1 MPQGLINMPQIGR
14 SVTHTVQAKNII
26 AEDIWSNSINM
37 KRTEIETQRVDDSEI
52 NYLKVKKQ
60 AEICADR
67 IEDNDGIL
75 IVENLAFNND
85 LNVDKTAVDIRKGNF
100 YVKDGRS
107 EFTNYNCDIPTVT
120 ISNEGGSGCCALTIT
135 KGDFCFENGNLVLN
149 NGDTILNQGNVI
161 IEDGYIDVTY
171 IGNTGDSRP
180 PLTINNVYNQ
190 NAIYIV
196 KGDIYNDNGD
206 IILYEGDITLTNG
219 DIALIDG
226 DVTLNEGNVTLN
238 DGDITVN
245 NGSIE
250 VTTNNQT
257 DIAINIT
264 QGNINVGGRQINN
277 IELNAVKGC
286 SLIQS
291 SLGAQGI
298 SGAPLYDISIYGLGN
313 NMYIKNITSAQGG
326 NTGNSDQKYSFV
338 NRIGF
343 KSNPLGEL
351 GETGLDLNQYKS
363 ILVQL
368 FTYSASG
375 TPELLYAA
383 NNEGTTEIPICIQ
396 DLTNN
401 EYAIQYNF
409 SVDDTLIEGK
419 DIGLIYWKL
428 IPHSWSSKPDLYLT
442 EHSTAGEENI
452 LFDEVFTNY
461 NRLSYVRMNYDEV
474 NETYKEA
481 PILINDVKK
490 DFDPLILNTLYN
502 NLIEFNN
509 NHRQVRVAIVLYT
522 GTKNAAGVV
531 PDEDLCAF
539 DKWIEL
545 SYIYDSYIEADI
557 TSIPESHRIHSNFFK
572 LN

>member
-60 AEICADR
+60 AEICANR
-67 IEDNDGIL
+67 IEDNEGIL
-75 IVENLAFNND
+75 IVENYAFDIDNN
-85 LNVDKTAVDIRKGNF
+85 KTAVDIRKGNF
-100 YVKDGRS
+100 YVKNGRS
-107 EFTNYNCDIPTVT
+107 EFTNYNCNFPTVS
-120 ISNEGGSGCCALTIT
+120 ISNEAGSGCCALTIK

-149 NGDTILNQGNVI
+149 NGDTILNQGNII
-161 IEDGYIDVTY
+161 IEDGFIDVTY
-171 IGNTGDSRP
+171 IGNTGDRGV
-180 PLTINNVYNQ
+180 PLTLNNVYND
-190 NAIYIV
+190 NAIFIE
-196 KGDIYNDNGD
+196 KGDIFNNS
-206 IILYEGDITLTNG
+206 
-219 DIALIDG
+219 G
-226 DVTLNEGNVTLN
+226 DVILNEGNVTLN
-238 DGDITVN
+238 EGDITVN
-245 NGSIE
+245 KGGIE
-250 VTTNNQT
+250 VTSINPT
-257 DIAINIT
+257 DIAIDIT

-286 SLIQS
+286 PLIQS
-291 SLGAQGI
+291 NLGAQGI
-298 SGAPLYDISIYGLGN
+298 TGVPLYDISIYGLGN

-326 NTGNSDQKYSFV
+326 ITGNSDHKYSFV

-343 KSNPLGEL
+343 KSNPFGEL

-368 FTYSASG
+368 YTYGDSG

-383 NNEGTTEIPICIQ
+383 NSEGTTEIPICIQ

-452 LFDEVFTNY
+452 LFDEDFDNY
-461 NRLSYVRMNYDEV
+461 NKLSFVRMNYDSE

-481 PILINDVKK
+481 PILTNSAAKNFNAVIE
-490 DFDPLILNTLYN
+490 NTAYN

-531 PDEDLCAF
+531 PDEDLCAL

-557 TSIPESHRIHSNFFK
+557 TSIPESYRIHSNFFK

>member
-60 AEICADR
+60 AEICANR
-67 IEDNDGIL
+67 IEDDNGIL
-75 IVENLAFNND
+75 IVENLAFDNEV
-85 LNVDKTAVDIRKGNF
+85 NVDKTAVDIRKGNF
-100 YVKDGRS
+100 YVQDGRS
-107 EFTNYNCDIPTVT
+107 EFTNYNCEFPTVC
-120 ISNEGGSGCCALTIT
+120 ISNEAGGTGCCALSIK

-149 NGDTILNQGNVI
+149 NGDTILNQGNII
-161 IEDGYIDVTY
+161 IENGYIDVTY
-171 IGNTGDSRP
+171 IGNTGDTRP
-180 PLTINNVYNQ
+180 PLTLNNVYND

-196 KGDIYNDNGD
+196 NGDIYNDNGD
-206 IILYEGDITLTNG
+206 IILNEGDITLNEG
-219 DIALIDG
+219 DITLI
-226 DVTLNEGNVTLN
+226 EGNVTLN
-238 DGDITVN
+238 EGDITVN
-245 NGSIE
+245 DGSIN
-250 VTTNNQT
+250 VTSNNPTN
-257 DIAINIT
+257 IAINIT
-264 QGNINVGGRQINN
+264 QGNIIVGGRQINN

-286 SLIQS
+286 PLIQS
-291 SLGAQGI
+291 YLGAQGTT
-298 SGAPLYDISIYGLGN
+298 GAPLYDISIYGLGN

-326 NTGNSDQKYSFV
+326 NTGNSDHKYSFV

-368 FTYSASG
+368 YTYGDSG

-442 EHSTAGEENI
+442 EHLTAGEENI
-452 LFDEVFTNY
+452 LFDEDFSNY
-461 NRLSYVRMNYDEV
+461 NRLSYVRMNYDSV
-474 NETYKEA
+474 NETYKDA

-490 DFDPLILNTLYN
+490 DVEPLIQNTLYN

-522 GTKNAAGVV
+522 GTKNLAGVV
-531 PDEDLCAF
+531 PDEDLCAL